1 MKTRYW
7 ILIIAAVLLL
17 SVGATLLLYN
27 NEEASAVNV
36 YSEGKLLY
44 TLPLS
49 QDTTVTIETDR
60 GTNVVTVKDGKVAVT
75 AADCPD
81 HYCMDRGFCHNG
93 PQIVCLPNRLVI
105 EFINSGPLDGIS
117 S

>member
-1 MKTRYW
+1 MNTRYW
-7 ILIIAAVLLL
+7 ILILAAVLLL
-17 SVGATLLLYN
+17 SVGASLLLYN
-27 NEEASAVNV
+27 NKEASAVEV
-36 YSEGKLLY
+36 YSDGTLLY

-49 QDTTVTIETDR
+49 QDATVTIETNR
-60 GTNVVTVKDGKVAVT
+60 GTNTVTVKDGKVAVT

-81 HYCMDRGFCHNG
+81 HYCMDRGFCSSG

-105 EFINSGPLDGIS
+105 KFIDSGPLDGIS